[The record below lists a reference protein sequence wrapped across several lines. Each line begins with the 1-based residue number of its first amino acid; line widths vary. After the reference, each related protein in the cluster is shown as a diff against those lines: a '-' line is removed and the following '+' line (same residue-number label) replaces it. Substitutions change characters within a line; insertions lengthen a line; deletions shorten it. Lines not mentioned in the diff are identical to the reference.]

1 MPQII
6 LVTGTILASSVGLAL
21 TVLILRNAISNSRR
35 KAYVDGSQAAEFA
48 GTSYQDLCPWNLDVR
63 GYDHPELAWE
73 DILMRTRLSSREPDR
88 H

>member
-6 LVTGTILASSVGLAL
+6 LMTGTILASSVGLAL
-21 TVLILRNAISNSRR
+21 TVLIVRNAISNSWR

-48 GTSYQDLCPWNLDVR
+48 GTPYQDLCPWDLAVR
-63 GYDHPELAWE
+63 GYDHPELASE
-73 DILMRTRLSSREPDR
+73 DILMRTRLSSRDPDL

>member
-1 MPQII
+1 MQII

-21 TVLILRNAISNSRR
+21 TVLIVRNAISNS
-35 KAYVDGSQAAEFA
+35 KAYVDESQTAEFA
-48 GTSYQDLCPWNLDVR
+48 GTAYQDLCPWDLDVR